1 MVRPGSIP
9 SWFRRAVEGG
19 LLAGVVGAAAMIGS
33 GLGPGPDARTV
44 PGGPAGTLVLAAPV
58 LALAVLAVSYP
69 LVMTATRFDAVLGA
83 IAAFLIG
90 ADLVVIAG
98 GRLLLGDHT
107 REIGTGLFVVAL
119 AVGPAIVGLAAGE
132 LLSPLGFGR
141 RAGSWSA
148 VTAAVVSIVALAL
161 ALQVT

>member
-1 MVRPGSIP
+1 MVRLGSIP
-9 SWFRRAVEGG
+9 SWIRRAIEGG
-19 LLAGVVGAAAMIGS
+19 LLAGIVGAATLIGS
-33 GLGPGPDARTV
+33 GLGPGPDARAI
-44 PGGPAGTLVLAAPV
+44 PPGPAGTIVLAAPV

-69 LVMTATRFDAVLGA
+69 LVMTATRFDAILGSV
-83 IAAFLIG
+83 AAFLIA

-107 REIGTGLFVVAL
+107 HEIGTGLFVVAL
-119 AVGPAIVGLAAGE
+119 AFGPAVVGLAAGE

-148 VTAAVVSIVALAL
+148 ILAGAVSVVALAL
-161 ALQVT
+161 ALQLT